1 MGDNYWEFMAELYR
15 TNPAYIEA
23 NDKKYGPGASELFP
37 SDLRSAVSR
46 TIP

>member
-23 NDKKYGPGASELFP
+23 NNKKYGPGASEFISKAIKACLE
-37 SDLRSAVSR
+37 AQ
-46 TIP
+46 